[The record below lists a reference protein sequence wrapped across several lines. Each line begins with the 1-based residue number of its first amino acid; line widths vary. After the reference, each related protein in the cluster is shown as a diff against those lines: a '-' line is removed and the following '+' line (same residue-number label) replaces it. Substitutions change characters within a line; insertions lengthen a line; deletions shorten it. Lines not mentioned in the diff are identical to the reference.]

1 MPESASWKKAI
12 SGICLMIFSAPTAAK
27 RLKAIPH
34 GAKQLLEIF
43 TNIDN
48 PFVMPS

>member
-1 MPESASWKKAI
+1 MP
-12 SGICLMIFSAPTAAK
+12 AK

-48 PFVMPS
+48 PFLKP

>member
-1 MPESASWKKAI
+1 LYNDTRINS
-12 SGICLMIFSAPTAAK
+12 
-27 RLKAIPH
+27 KAIPH

-48 PFVMPS
+48 PF